1 MIIMFG
7 GPFMN
12 LILGFALTFGVLIGI
27 GSYERSTTIVEV
39 SQCVPSSFTEA
50 VECSQADQVGPA
62 KQAGLLAGDVVL
74 AVDGKPVRNF
84 DEITKYAIANPGTL
98 SFEVQRDQS
107 KVTASVTPVLVSRP
121 SVTIDGKT
129 VTEKLPFFGV
139 VLEPVRQSQTVGEA
153 FGYSVNVLTSTFE
166 LIFTLPVQVVDLLSS
181 TLSGEARDASGPVS
195 IVGIGQAAGS
205 IASSDNVD
213 PLDKW
218 ATGLMMLASLNF
230 ALFAFNMLPLLP
242 LDGGHLA
249 GAVYESIKKGFYRLR
264 KKPNPGPAD
273 TALLM
278 PLTYAVTVLLIVL
291 SLILLVIDFVNPL
304 SLGL

>member
-1 MIIMFG
+1 
-7 GPFMN
+7 
-12 LILGFALTFGVLIGI
+12 
-27 GSYERSTTIVEV
+27 
-39 SQCVPSSFTEA
+39 
-50 VECSQADQVGPA
+50 
-62 KQAGLLAGDVVL
+62 
-74 AVDGKPVRNF
+74 
-84 DEITKYAIANPGTL
+84 
-98 SFEVQRDQS
+98 VQRDQS

-121 SVTIDGKT
+121 SVNIDGKT
-129 VTEKLPFFGV
+129 VTERLPFFGV
-139 VLEPVRQSQTVGEA
+139 VLEPVRQSQTLGEA
-153 FGYSVNVLTSTFE
+153 FDYSVNVLTSTFE
-166 LIFTLPVQVVDLLSS
+166 LIFTLPVQVVELLSS
-181 TLSGEARDASGPVS
+181 TLSGEERDSSGPVS

-205 IASSDNVD
+205 IASNDEVD

-278 PLTYAVTVLLIVL
+278 PLTYAVTILLIVL
-291 SLILLVIDFVNPL
+291 SLILLVVDFVNPL
-304 SLGL
+304 SLGF